1 MPEIGTARILQ
12 FPARAETPFT
22 AEEALTEAQEYLS
35 LLGSTGVSER
45 RAALL
50 EAPDVLISVS
60 ALLKE
65 SALSG
70 NASSALEEAI
80 SLYRSI
86 SASTRQL
93 GSFDE
98 RDYFLGD
105 FALLAATASRLL
117 GKRADADL
125 WLDRAEAGFRHTVNP
140 SPLLANVTYQRLA
153 LRCETGRYEEV
164 IELSPMLSLSFAKL
178 NMPGERAKCVYL
190 EAVAL
195 KETGN
200 HDAAVSRFESVTG
213 ADVSM
218 RDPGLA
224 ALALVNLADIHVSE
238 GRDDVA
244 GAAYNAALPL
254 LARAKRPAALAHL
267 KAVMGETLQRQGRI
281 AAAIASY
288 QASVAEYQAL
298 GMRTWVAYVRL
309 LLAQALLGAG
319 YAREAE
325 WQLLAAL
332 PTIDEEKMVPDG
344 FAAVALLR
352 ESVRQRKTDPNAL
365 RELREHLKANN

>member
-1 MPEIGTARILQ
+1 MPETATARILQ
-12 FPARAETPFT
+12 FPARAETPLN
-22 AEEALTEAQEYLS
+22 AAEALAEAQAYLG
-35 LLGSTGVSER
+35 LLGTAGASER
-45 RAALL
+45 RVALL

-60 ALLKE
+60 ALLRE
-65 SALSG
+65 EALSG
-70 NASSALEEAI
+70 NATSALEEAI

-86 SASTRQL
+86 STSSRQL

-98 RDYFLGD
+98 KDYFLGD

-117 GKRADADL
+117 GNRADADL

-153 LRCETGRYEEV
+153 LRCETGRYEDV

-178 NMPGERAKCVYL
+178 NMPIERAKCIYL

-195 KETGN
+195 KETGSL
-200 HDAAVSRFESVTG
+200 DAAVSRFESVTG

-224 ALALVNLADIHVSE
+224 GLALVNLADLHVSE
-238 GRDDVA
+238 GRDDMA
-244 GAAYNAALPL
+244 GAAYSAALSL
-254 LARAKRPAALAHL
+254 LAKAKRPAALAHL
-267 KAVMGETLQRQGRI
+267 KAVMGETLQRQGRV

-288 QASVAEYQAL
+288 QASVKDYQAL

-365 RELREHLKANN
+365 RELREHLKVNN